1 MKESNIIH
9 EINMDNIKNEEA
21 LVGLLNY
28 MDGDIAIADDIR
40 ELPYNDNS
48 TIQLNMLIIIM
59 CIKGKLQL
67 DVNSN
72 TYVVHSNDLL
82 FCRPNILCN
91 NYMLSPDFEGKIV
104 GFSEHILQ
112 HFFFN
117 SRNIWNKAL
126 YICKNPIIH
135 LNEEKQSSFEH
146 YYELIKLKVNQPPHI
161 YHKEIMRSLLQAALY
176 ELLVD
181 LDKLISSDEDNLM
194 RQGDILFKNFMKL
207 LEQTKG
213 KERSVAYYA
222 KELCVTPKYLS
233 YACKVASQKTA
244 LKWIHDYTTENIRY
258 MLKHSEKSIKEIS
271 DELNFP
277 NISFFGKYVRAH
289 FGMSPREVRKTF

>member
-82 FCRPNILCN
+82 FCRPYSSSRYCN
-91 NYMLSPDFEGKIV
+91 TGQCYCRRLSFDG
-104 GFSEHILQ
+104 
-112 HFFFN
+112 
-117 SRNIWNKAL
+117 
-126 YICKNPIIH
+126 
-135 LNEEKQSSFEH
+135 
-146 YYELIKLKVNQPPHI
+146 
-161 YHKEIMRSLLQAALY
+161 LLHGC
-176 ELLVD
+176 
-181 LDKLISSDEDNLM
+181 
-194 RQGDILFKNFMKL
+194 R
-207 LEQTKG
+207 
-213 KERSVAYYA
+213 R
-222 KELCVTPKYLS
+222 
-233 YACKVASQKTA
+233 
-244 LKWIHDYTTENIRY
+244 
-258 MLKHSEKSIKEIS
+258 
-271 DELNFP
+271 
-277 NISFFGKYVRAH
+277 
-289 FGMSPREVRKTF
+289 